1 MSLVSLKKVDTEKTH
16 KMQESG
22 EYTFVVPMSSGKN
35 EIKKAITKQFSVN
48 VVSVRT
54 LVMPSRKKYFRGR
67 AGCVAESKKAYV
79 KVASGEKIV
88 FEGSK

>member
-1 MSLVSLKKVDTEKTH
+1 MS
-16 KMQESG
+16 
-22 EYTFVVPMSSGKN
+22 FGKN

-88 FEGSK
+88 FEGNNNIINKIEKKGYEWVKK